1 MTCQVFLSAKAQRD
15 LDGFP
20 DKITNQILAD
30 CTRLADNP
38 IPDGKR
44 IKKLQGFREAL
55 YRLRAGDYRV
65 VSSDPALASTSCVSS
80 ASRTFTRAI
89 DLPGISEDASP
100 CLAIQRRACTGC
112 RARRGPR
119 DGVAESGNQA
129 LPRYF
134 LQLLQSVKSSND
146 PCDATPV

>member
-30 CTRLADNP
+30 CTRLAGNP

-44 IKKLQGFREAL
+44 IKKLQGFKDNL

-65 VSSDPALASTSCVSS
+65 VFKRSG
-80 ASRTFTRAI
+80 TRIEIVRVLSKPDFQKA
-89 DLPGISEDASP
+89 
-100 CLAIQRRACTGC
+100 
-112 RARRGPR
+112 
-119 DGVAESGNQA
+119 
-129 LPRYF
+129 Y
-134 LQLLQSVKSSND
+134 
-146 PCDATPV
+146 